1 MEIDKNILESLLKIP
16 KGQVTTYKILADK
29 FWVHSR
35 RIASVMKMNK
45 DPDIYPCY
53 KVISHS
59 RKISGYSWPDGVKSK
74 ITMLKNDGI
83 IVENDKIAE
92 NYLYYF

>member
-1 MEIDKNILESLLKIP
+1 LDQEILEALLEIP
-16 KGQVTTYKILADK
+16 DWKVTSYKNLAIK

-45 DPDIYPCY
+45 HPDIYPCY

-59 RKISGYSWPDGVKSK
+59 WNLSWYSWPDGTNSK
-74 ITMLKNDGI
+74 ISMLEADWIKVVDWKIGSDF
-83 IVENDKIAE
+83 IV
-92 NYLYYF
+92 